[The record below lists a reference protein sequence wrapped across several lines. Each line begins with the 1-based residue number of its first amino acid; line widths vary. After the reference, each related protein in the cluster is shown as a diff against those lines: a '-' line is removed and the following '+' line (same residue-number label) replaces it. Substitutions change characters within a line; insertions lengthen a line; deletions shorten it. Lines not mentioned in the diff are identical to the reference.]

1 MRWEAGFTLLEV
13 VCVLAVFALLTAL
26 ALPSLPRETS
36 GAKLEMFALKAAAL
50 LIGDRNAAIRRHVP
64 VATSLSESA
73 RTLRSG
79 VSSDIV
85 QFPEDV
91 AFDALLA
98 EECNGHIAG
107 PNIEFFPSGMSCGG
121 IIALGRPGIA
131 YQIRVNWLTGGAEV
145 VSVQPTAR

>member
-1 MRWEAGFTLLEV
+1 MKLEAGFTLLEV
-13 VCVLAVFALLTAL
+13 VCVLAVVALLTAL
-26 ALPSLPRETS
+26 VLPAIPRETS
-36 GAKLEMFALKAAAL
+36 GARLETFALRAAAL
-50 LIGDRNAAIRRHVP
+50 LTGDRNAAIRRHLR
-64 VATSLSESA
+64 VATSLSASA

-79 VSSDIV
+79 VSSDV
-85 QFPEDV
+85 LQFPEDV

-98 EECNGHIAG
+98 EECNGHVAG

-121 IIALGRPGIA
+121 TIVLGRPGIA